1 MPHKPGDVVRIYDDP
16 LTEQKFEAEAKLV
29 EKMLEE
35 PEREYWLVEFTKGHE
50 RHPRWIKK
58 YGSEKGAHTYYFLM
72 NEGLP
77 TEERLTVDAD
87 SEPEAVIKARDE
99 FTRRRG
105 VYHKTARITRRNPDG
120 ERASGFHGAWM
131 ELQQKELDLEAEIAE
146 TKDPE
151 KLKRLQEELADVRG
165 RQTQELQQRELEVEE
180 AAKESMHLYRMR
192 AQKGTYM
199 SALEATTLICTAY
212 DQFIGEEEKGI
223 RAYEDL
229 LRTIQEA
236 LNSLSPD
243 QQATRDILDIS
254 RTRIN
259 RILAEE
265 RMHLDVLRMLKQSL
279 CP

>member
-1 MPHKPGDVVRIYDDP
+1 
-16 LTEQKFEAEAKLV
+16 
-29 EKMLEE
+29 
-35 PEREYWLVEFTKGHE
+35 
-50 RHPRWIKK
+50 
-58 YGSEKGAHTYYFLM
+58 
-72 NEGLP
+72 
-77 TEERLTVDAD
+77 
-87 SEPEAVIKARDE
+87 
-99 FTRRRG
+99 
-105 VYHKTARITRRNPDG
+105 
-120 ERASGFHGAWM
+120 
-131 ELQQKELDLEAEIAE
+131 
-146 TKDPE
+146 
-151 KLKRLQEELADVRG
+151 
-165 RQTQELQQRELEVEE
+165 
-180 AAKESMHLYRMR
+180 
-192 AQKGTYM
+192 M
-199 SALEATTLICTAY
+199 SALEATMLICTAY